1 MAEIKEQFIQV
12 KTKANFVTKL
22 TNGEIKDSSIAFIE
36 DSSEIWAKGKY
47 YPCPYTKEFLDN
59 KFNEY
64 ISLLQ
69 KGQANG
75 VATLDANGKI
85 PVAQMPENG
94 ELSASLYKIVDTLP
108 TTGIDTSKIYL
119 VPASATTAK
128 NNKTEYIYLGDPNK
142 AYDESKWEKL
152 GDEQKSSTVT
162 TPGGSIT
169 VDTALIENSPNPVA
183 GGVVK
188 AKIDE
193 IDTKLAKKVESSDYT
208 TKMTAIDSKLK
219 TLENKT
225 IDVDAELKDSPNPVQ
240 NRAVNAAVL
249 NLNTAIGKK
258 ANSTDLNAATGKIT
272 TLETNAATILSV
284 TGEGNGISGISKSGN
299 TITATKG
306 NFLTSAAGLATTA
319 ALNDGLAEK
328 ADINHNHDTKY
339 AAKEH
344 THPEYAQSSA
354 LNDYVTKTALDGKNF
369 LTATSLNGYVN
380 EVQPDG
386 TSGNGIANITKEGK
400 VLKVTKSTFLT
411 EHQSLAG
418 YATQTWVNEQGFA
431 IGTIPTKVSDLTNDS
446 GFLTNTALNGYVN
459 NVKVTGVA
467 NGNGIASIAKNG
479 KDINVTQGAFLTAID
494 GIIAE
499 TGEAVAG
506 RGVADISIRGN
517 KLVKKTGT
525 FVTPATLGD
534 AIDSYVSNK
543 GYLTENNLNEKLKE
557 TVTIKLVSDKSA
569 SDTNL
574 NGAKVTVKSGDTTV
588 STQTWQG
595 TPINVK
601 VPCDKEVTIEAAAVK
616 MYAKPK
622 VLKYVPS
629 PLYNREVTL
638 TYKALETGVFIIDKN
653 DKTYKTAGEFT
664 DSGTDIKD
672 VIGTLLVTDN
682 AAIVVANCGLKL
694 IDWGPNV
701 LVDGCTVA
709 NDKTTAVQDFAGA
722 ANTAAIMKA
731 TSSSS
736 QTAAAVCYNY
746 IFGNSRRGH
755 LMSAGEGAVI
765 QRMCRDIYSLMRS
778 IGIDSSSIIDLNS
791 SYWTST
797 QKDASSAYRY
807 FMTTDSPGYA
817 AKETTTRVIPIYSL
831 YD

>member
-1 MAEIKEQFIQV
+1 MTKYLDNEGLTHFTGKMKEYADGKAGEVDSKVTTHIDDKKNPHKV
-12 KTKANFVTKL
+12 TKAQVGL
-22 TNGEIKDSSIAFIE
+22 GSV
-36 DSSEIWAKGKY
+36 
-47 YPCPYTKEFLDN
+47 DN
-59 KFNEY
+59 VQQ
-64 ISLLQ
+64 IPLSQ
-69 KGQANG
+69 RGTVNG
-75 VATLDANGKI
+75 VATLDDKGKI
-85 PVAQMPENG
+85 PVTQMPTTKTING
-94 ELSASLYKIVDTLP
+94 ASIFGTGNLQLSASLYKIVDALP

-193 IDTKLAKKVESSDYT
+193 IDGKLADKVESSDYT

-225 IDVDAELKDSPNPVQ
+225 IDVDAELKDSVNPVQ
-240 NRAVNAAVL
+240 NTAVKKAVDD
-249 NLNTAIGKK
+249 LNTAIGKK

-284 TGEGNGISGISKSGN
+284 TGEGNGISSISKSGN
-299 TITATKG
+299 TITAKKG
-306 NFLTSAAGLATTA
+306 NFLTSAAGLATK
-319 ALNDGLAEK
+319 NDILPDTLASK
-328 ADINHNHDTKY
+328 GIA
-339 AAKEH
+339 
-344 THPEYAQSSA
+344 
-354 LNDYVTKTALDGKNF
+354 TKTWVNEQGFATGTIPTNVSQLTNDSGF
-369 LTATSLNGYVN
+369 LTNTALNGYVN

-400 VLKVTKSTFLT
+400 VLKVTKATFLT
-411 EHQSLAG
+411 GHQSL
-418 YATQTWVNEQGFA
+418 
-431 IGTIPTKVSDLTNDS
+431 D
-446 GFLTNTALNGYVN
+446 GYVN

-506 RGVADISIRGN
+506 RGVVDISIRGN

-534 AIDSYVSNK
+534 AIDSYVK
-543 GYLTENNLNEKLKE
+543 DKQYLTKEDMKE
-557 TVTIKLVSDKSA
+557 TVVIKLVSDKSA

-574 NGAKVTVKSGDTTV
+574 NGATITVKSGDTTV

-595 TPINVK
+595 SPISVD
-601 VPCDKEVTIEAAAVK
+601 VPCGEEVMIEAQKKKGYKVSTIESFN
-616 MYAKPK
+616 PI
-622 VLKYVPS
+622 
-629 PLYNREVTL
+629 PLNKRNIII
-638 TYKALETGVFIIDKN
+638 TYKALPLGVFIIDTN
-653 DKTYKTAGEFT
+653 DNLIDR
-664 DSGTDIKD
+664 DSWDENTQPAVGVALITEK
-672 VIGTLLVTDN
+672 V
-682 AAIVVANCGLKL
+682 AIVIPTGTKYGLK
-694 IDWGPNV
+694 WSTKSQ
-701 LVDGCTVA
+701 LVEGIVTTTS
-709 NDKTTAVQDFAGA
+709 KTEAEKDYKGK
-722 ANTAAIMKA
+722 ANTEAIVSALGTEAEAAYYC
-731 TSSSS
+731 S
-736 QTAAAVCYNY
+736 NY
-746 IFGNSRRGH
+746 TFKNGKKGY
-755 LMSAGEGAVI
+755 LMSAGEASEMFYNMTTITTLLNV
-765 QRMCRDIYSLMRS
+765 
-778 IGIDSSSIIDLNS
+778 IDSGQNNINSDLS
-791 SYWTST
+791 VWTST
-797 QKDASSAYRY
+797 QNSTSTAWTR
-807 FMTTDSPGYA
+807 
-817 AKETTTRVIPIYSL
+817 KEMGLESITKTYNNKTVVPIYSL

>member
-1 MAEIKEQFIQV
+1 MTKYLDNEGLTHFTGKMKEYADGKAGEVDGKVTTHVGNKQNPHGV
-12 KTKANFVTKL
+12 TKAQVGL
-22 TNGEIKDSSIAFIE
+22 GSV
-36 DSSEIWAKGKY
+36 
-47 YPCPYTKEFLDN
+47 DN
-59 KFNEY
+59 VQQ
-64 ISLLQ
+64 IPLSQ
-69 KGQANG
+69 RGVANG
-75 VATLDANGKI
+75 VATLDANGKV
-85 PVAQMPENG
+85 PVEQMPTTKTING
-94 ELSASLYKIVDTLP
+94 ASIFGSGNLQLSASLYKIVDTLP

-249 NLNTAIGKK
+249 NLNTEIGKK

-272 TLETNAATILSV
+272 TLETNAATILTE
-284 TGEGNGISGISKSGN
+284 TGEGNGISNISKSGN

-306 NFLTSAAGLATTA
+306 NFLTSASGLATTA
-319 ALNDGLAEK
+319 ALNDGLAGK
-328 ADINHNHDTKY
+328 ADVDHNHDTKY
-339 AAKEH
+339 AAKKH

-369 LTATSLNGYVN
+369 LTDTSLAEYVN

-386 TSGNGIANITKEGK
+386 TQSGNGIANITKEGK
-400 VLKVTKSTFLT
+400 VLKVTKATFLT
-411 EHQSLAG
+411 EHQSL
-418 YATQTWVNEQGFA
+418 
-431 IGTIPTKVSDLTNDS
+431 D
-446 GFLTNTALNGYVN
+446 GYVN
-459 NVKVTGVA
+459 NVNVTEVT

-479 KDINVTQGAFLTAID
+479 KDINVTQGAFLTAIN

-499 TGEAVAG
+499 TGESVAG
-506 RGVADISIRGN
+506 KGVVDISIRGN
-517 KLVKKTGT
+517 KLVKRTGT
-525 FVTPATLGD
+525 FVTPATLGTS
-534 AIDSYVSNK
+534 IDDYASNK

-574 NGAKVTVKSGDTTV
+574 NGATITVKSGDTTV

-601 VPCDKEVTIEAAAVK
+601 VPCDKDVTIEAATVK
-616 MYAKPK
+616 MYMKPK

-638 TYKALETGVFIIDKN
+638 TYKALELGVFIIDTN
-653 DKTYKTAGEFT
+653 DNLINK
-664 DSGTDIKD
+664 DSWSPTMQQTTVGVALITEK
-672 VIGTLLVTDN
+672 V
-682 AAIVVANCGLKL
+682 AIVISTGLHTNLCWSKT
-694 IDWGPNV
+694 NQ
-701 LVDGCTVA
+701 LVEGVTTTTNSA
-709 NDKTTAVQDFAGA
+709 TAVQDFKGK
-722 ANTAAIMKA
+722 ANTEAIVKAHGQNAPAAYYCSNYTFKNGKKGYLM
-731 TSSSS
+731 
-736 QTAAAVCYNY
+736 AAGESYEIFVNMQKISELLNY
-746 IFGNSRRGH
+746 INKDTNNLANGC
-755 LMSAGEGAVI
+755 EV
-765 QRMCRDIYSLMRS
+765 
-778 IGIDSSSIIDLNS
+778 
-791 SYWTST
+791 WTST
-797 QKDASSAYRY
+797 QKND
-807 FMTTDSPGYA
+807 YA
-817 AKETTTRVIPIYSL
+817 AWYDDGKGIKTVSKEFDYTYVVPIYSL
-831 YD
+831 HD